1 MSVWNLLSG
10 LVAPV
15 TNLVDE
21 LHTSDEERLAI
32 KAKMFEMQ
40 MTLATQV
47 MDYEARLMEAK
58 TQVITAEAQGESW
71 LQRSWRPITM
81 LSFLGLVIADS
92 FGVLAFRLA
101 PQAWTLLQ
109 IGLGGYV
116 VGRSVEKVM
125 PSVKN
130 LLPGERA

>member
-15 TNLVDE
+15 TNLIDE